1 MQISNEFAAV
11 NVELDTKGKGP
22 RLKIEDR
29 STGVHVFLDPI
40 ELQALAWATHKDLA
54 VFARP
59 FFKERAFD
67 RALNRAVSQMA
78 VSEAEA
84 LLRRIQDDP

>member
-1 MQISNEFAAV
+1 MLIANEFASV
-11 NVELDTKGKGP
+11 DVDLDTNGKGP
-22 RLKIEDR
+22 RLKIEDK

-67 RALNRAVSQMA
+67 RALGRAVSQMA
-78 VSEAEA
+78 VKEAEQI
-84 LLRRIQDDP
+84 LRRLEEDP

>member
-1 MQISNEFAAV
+1 MLIANEFAAV
-11 NVELDTKGKGP
+11 DVQLDTTGKGP
-22 RLKIEDR
+22 RLRIEDK

-59 FFKERAFD
+59 FFKERAYD
-67 RALNRAVSQMA
+67 RALGRVVSRMA
-78 VSEAEA
+78 VEEAES
-84 LLRRIQDDP
+84 LLRRIEEDP